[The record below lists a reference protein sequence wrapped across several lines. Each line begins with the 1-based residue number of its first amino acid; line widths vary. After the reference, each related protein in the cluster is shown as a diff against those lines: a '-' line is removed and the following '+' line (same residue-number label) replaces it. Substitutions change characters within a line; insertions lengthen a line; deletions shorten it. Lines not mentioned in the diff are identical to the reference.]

1 MAFNQQGESTN
12 SVVSFFKIICRWH
25 IRDEKIKLPT
35 EFTNKYGLKLPNP
48 VILKVVNGNQKKV
61 HWTNINGSIWFIGKE
76 WKEFLEHY
84 SVSHGHLLL
93 FKYCLD
99 ASYFRVQIFDNTTL
113 EIDYPSPE
121 LNYADYDDDDF
132 DFDDDGDGDG
142 DDDVMKVHYDQY
154 QFKEKNK
161 GIADAI
167 KSRDRQERQDGN
179 PNFEVVMRDSYI
191 NGGRCMAIP
200 SNFARKYMKEGGY
213 LLRVEDGRAWK
224 VMFKTWSGDG
234 VPYKKYKL
242 QKGWAKFSQGNKLQ
256 KDDVCVFE
264 LLYNHNSNGSSTTI
278 PTFNVLIHR
287 NHIGSSYSP

>member
-1 MAFNQQGESTN
+1 
-12 SVVSFFKIICRWH
+12 
-25 IRDEKIKLPT
+25 
-35 EFTNKYGLKLPNP
+35 
-48 VILKVVNGNQKKV
+48 
-61 HWTNINGSIWFIGKE
+61 
-76 WKEFLEHY
+76 
-84 SVSHGHLLL
+84 
-93 FKYCLD
+93 
-99 ASYFRVQIFDNTTL
+99 
-113 EIDYPSPE
+113 
-121 LNYADYDDDDF
+121 
-132 DFDDDGDGDG
+132 
-142 DDDVMKVHYDQY
+142 
-154 QFKEKNK
+154 KNK
-161 GIADAI
+161 SIADAI

-264 LLYNHNSNGSSTTI
+264 LLYNNNSNGSSTTI

>member
-1 MAFNQQGESTN
+1 MCEGLPLGINVMARLMKGINDDINIWKYTQSKLEDSSMGEDMEKEVIKVLKRSYDHLADKTIQN
-12 SVVSFFKIICRWH
+12 CFLQHALYSDVSP
-25 IRDEKIKLPT
+25 EKLPT

-99 ASYFRVQIFDNTTL
+99 ASYFR
-113 EIDYPSPE
+113 
-121 LNYADYDDDDF
+121 
-132 DFDDDGDGDG
+132 
-142 DDDVMKVHYDQY
+142 
-154 QFKEKNK
+154 

-191 NGGRCMAIP
+191 NGGRCM
-200 SNFARKYMKEGGY
+200 
-213 LLRVEDGRAWK
+213 LL
-224 VMFKTWSGDG
+224 
-234 VPYKKYKL
+234 P
-242 QKGWAKFSQGNKLQ
+242 
-256 KDDVCVFE
+256 
-264 LLYNHNSNGSSTTI
+264 
-278 PTFNVLIHR
+278 
-287 NHIGSSYSP
+287 

>member
-1 MAFNQQGESTN
+1 MCEGLPLGINVMARLMKGINDDINIWKYTQSKLEDSSMGEDMEKEVIKVLKRSYDHLADKTIQNCFLQHALYSDVSPEVFIMNLVDEGLIQSTSSLEKIFVQGEAILAKLS
-12 SVVSFFKIICRWH
+12 SHSLISR
-25 IRDEKIKLPT
+25 KLPT

-99 ASYFRVQIFDNTTL
+99 ASYFRVQIFYNTTL

-142 DDDVMKVHYDQY
+142 DGDDDVMKVHYDQY
-154 QFKEKNK
+154 QF
-161 GIADAI
+161 
-167 KSRDRQERQDGN
+167 
-179 PNFEVVMRDSYI
+179 
-191 NGGRCMAIP
+191 
-200 SNFARKYMKEGGY
+200 
-213 LLRVEDGRAWK
+213 
-224 VMFKTWSGDG
+224 
-234 VPYKKYKL
+234 
-242 QKGWAKFSQGNKLQ
+242 
-256 KDDVCVFE
+256 
-264 LLYNHNSNGSSTTI
+264 
-278 PTFNVLIHR
+278 
-287 NHIGSSYSP
+287 